1 MRISTSQF
9 FESTSA
15 TYQNNF
21 SSVIKTQSQIDSGVR
36 IQTAADDPVGAARL
50 LQLQQQKDMLAQ
62 YSTNM
67 NSIKSSLG
75 AQEAV
80 LDSINNSLQKASE
93 LALQAGGGGVSD
105 ADRATI
111 ANELGS
117 IEDQVF
123 SLLNSKDASGN
134 YMFSGS
140 KSDTPPYA
148 RNNDGTYSYQGD
160 DTQLNLKVSDTL
172 SLASSDTAK
181 SFMEGAINT
190 GRTQTVFTPV
200 TAADGTVSSNGG
212 KVSVSA
218 GLITSSPQFNK
229 SFAEGQPYTLTFI
242 SRTQFKLTSS
252 PDGADIT
259 SQVSGNGAFD
269 PTKEGGQSISLHGVS
284 FDLSMNL
291 KDIPAADQD
300 TEAAKYA
307 FTLEAK
313 PDSFNV
319 SRTPSNPSTALI
331 TDSTVDDTKAYS
343 DSFPSN
349 GAVIKFTSDS
359 EYEIYA
365 QPITASSKLIASG
378 TMAGDSIKALGVRF
392 DFSGARAAGDQFVVS
407 GNNHQSQSALDTISQ
422 LRKALVIPTDK
433 DPDAQKTQRDV
444 INSAIG
450 NLKNASAGVDS
461 ARGSIGARLKAVD
474 IQADENISLGLANDS
489 TTAAIGNTDMAGA
502 SIELAFQKAMLEASQ
517 LAFVKISQLSLFN
530 QL

>member
-93 LALQAGGGGVSD
+93 LALGAGSGKSD
-105 ADRATI
+105 ADRLAI

-117 IEDQVF
+117 IEEQVF
-123 SLLNSKDASGN
+123 SLLNSKDAAGN

-140 KSDTPPYA
+140 KTDTPPYT

-172 SLASSDTAK
+172 TLASSDTAR
-181 SFMEGAINT
+181 SIMEGATNT
-190 GRTQTVFTPV
+190 GRTQATFVPGVDANGEPTVN
-200 TAADGTVSSNGG
+200 DG
-212 KVSVSA
+212 KLSVSA
-218 GLITSSPQFNK
+218 GLVTSSAVFNK
-229 SFAEGQPYTLTFI
+229 SFAEGQPYTLKF
-242 SRTQFKLTSS
+242 SSSTQYTLTDR
-252 PDGADIT
+252 DGNDLT
-259 SQVSGNGAFD
+259 SQVAGNGVFD
-269 PTKEGGQSISLHGVS
+269 PTKDGSQSISLRGVS
-284 FDLSMNL
+284 FDITPNL
-291 KDIPAADQD
+291 KDVPAAERD
-300 TEAAKYA
+300 ALVAGRS

-313 PDSFNV
+313 ADTINT
-319 SRTPSNPSTALI
+319 SRTPGNGSTAQI
-331 TDSTVDDTKAYS
+331 TNSTVTDAQAYG

-349 GAVIKFTSDS
+349 GAVIKFTSAT
-359 EYEIYA
+359 EYEVYA
-365 QPITASSKLIASG
+365 QPLTADSKSIAQG
-378 TMAGDSIKALGVRF
+378 TVDGGALGIKF
-392 DFSGARAAGDQFVVS
+392 DFAGAPQSGDQFVVNR
-407 GNNHQSQSALDTISQ
+407 NNHQSQNALDTISQ
-422 LRKALVIPTDK
+422 LRKALEIPSDK
-433 DPDAQKTQRDV
+433 DPLAQQTQKDA

>member
-93 LALQAGGGGVSD
+93 LALRAGGGISD
-105 ADRATI
+105 ADRGAI

-117 IEDQVF
+117 IEEQVF

-140 KSDTPPYA
+140 KTDTPPYT

-172 SLASSDTAK
+172 TLASSDTAR
-181 SFMEGAINT
+181 SIMEGATNT
-190 GRTQTVFTPV
+190 GRTQATFVHGVDANGEPIV
-200 TAADGTVSSNGG
+200 NDG
-212 KVSVSA
+212 KLSVSA
-218 GLITSSPQFNK
+218 GLVTSSAVFNK
-229 SFAEGQPYTLTFI
+229 SFAEGQPYTLKFSSSTEY
-242 SRTQFKLTSS
+242 TLTDR
-252 PDGADIT
+252 DGNDLT
-259 SQVSGNGAFD
+259 SQVAGNGVFD
-269 PTKEGGQSISLHGVS
+269 PTKDGSQSISLRGVS
-284 FDLSMNL
+284 FDITPNL
-291 KDIPAADQD
+291 KDVPAAERD
-300 TEAAKYA
+300 ALVAGRS

-313 PDSFNV
+313 ADTINT
-319 SRTPSNPSTALI
+319 SRTPGNGSTAQI
-331 TDSTVDDTKAYS
+331 TNSTVTDAQAYG

-349 GAVIKFTSDS
+349 GAVIKFTSAT
-359 EYEIYA
+359 EYEVYA
-365 QPITASSKLIASG
+365 QPLSADSKSIAQG
-378 TMAGDSIKALGVRF
+378 TVDGGALGIKF
-392 DFSGARAAGDQFVVS
+392 DFAGAPQAGDQFVVNR
-407 GNNHQSQSALDTISQ
+407 NNHQSQNALDTISQ
-422 LRKALVIPTDK
+422 LRKALEIPSDK
-433 DPDAQKTQRDV
+433 DPLAQQTQKDA

>member
-21 SSVIKTQSQIDSGVR
+21 SSVIKTQGQIDSGVR

-50 LQLQQQKDMLAQ
+50 LQLQQQKDMLGQ

-93 LALQAGGGGVSD
+93 LALGAGSGKSD
-105 ADRATI
+105 ADRLAI

-117 IEDQVF
+117 IEEQVF
-123 SLLNSKDASGN
+123 SLLNSKDAAGN

-140 KSDTPPYA
+140 KTDTPPYT

-172 SLASSDTAK
+172 TLASSDTAR
-181 SFMEGAINT
+181 SIMEGATNT
-190 GRTQTVFTPV
+190 GRTQATFVPGVDANGEPTVN
-200 TAADGTVSSNGG
+200 DG
-212 KVSVSA
+212 KLSVSA
-218 GLITSSPQFNK
+218 GLVTSSAVFNK
-229 SFAEGQPYTLTFI
+229 SFAEGQPYTLKF
-242 SRTQFKLTSS
+242 SSSTQYTLTDR
-252 PDGADIT
+252 DGNDLT
-259 SQVSGNGAFD
+259 SQVAGNGVFD
-269 PTKEGGQSISLHGVS
+269 PTKEGSQSISLRGVS
-284 FDLSMNL
+284 FDITPNL
-291 KDIPAADQD
+291 KDVPAAERD
-300 TEAAKYA
+300 ALVAGRS

-313 PDSFNV
+313 ADTINT
-319 SRTPSNPSTALI
+319 SRTPGNGSTAQI
-331 TDSTVDDTKAYS
+331 TNSTVTDAQAYG

-349 GAVIKFTSDS
+349 GAVIKFTSAT
-359 EYEIYA
+359 EYEVYA
-365 QPITASSKLIASG
+365 QPLSADSKSIAQG
-378 TMAGDSIKALGVRF
+378 TVDGGALGIKF
-392 DFSGARAAGDQFVVS
+392 DFAGAPQAGDQFVVNR
-407 GNNHQSQSALDTISQ
+407 NNHQSQNALDTISQ
-422 LRKALVIPTDK
+422 LRKALEIPSDK
-433 DPDAQKTQRDV
+433 DPLAQQTQKDA

>member
-21 SSVIKTQSQIDSGVR
+21 SSVIKTQGQIDSGVR

-50 LQLQQQKDMLAQ
+50 LQLQQQKDMLGQ

-93 LALQAGGGGVSD
+93 LALGAGSGKSD
-105 ADRATI
+105 ADRLAI

-117 IEDQVF
+117 IEEQVF
-123 SLLNSKDASGN
+123 SLLNSKDAAGN

-140 KSDTPPYA
+140 KTDTPPYT

-172 SLASSDTAK
+172 TLASSDTAR
-181 SFMEGAINT
+181 SIMEGATNT
-190 GRTQTVFTPV
+190 GRTQATFVPGVDANGEPTVN
-200 TAADGTVSSNGG
+200 DG
-212 KVSVSA
+212 KLSVSA
-218 GLITSSPQFNK
+218 GLVTSSAVFNK
-229 SFAEGQPYTLTFI
+229 SFAEGQPYTLKFSSSTEY
-242 SRTQFKLTSS
+242 TLTDR
-252 PDGADIT
+252 DGNDLT
-259 SQVSGNGAFD
+259 SQVAGNGVFD
-269 PTKEGGQSISLHGVS
+269 PTKDGSQSISLRGVS
-284 FDLSMNL
+284 FDITPNL
-291 KDIPAADQD
+291 KDVPAAERD
-300 TEAAKYA
+300 ALVAGRS

-313 PDSFNV
+313 ADTINT
-319 SRTPSNPSTALI
+319 SRTPGNGSTAQI
-331 TDSTVDDTKAYS
+331 TNSTVTDAQAYG

-349 GAVIKFTSDS
+349 GAVIKFTSAT
-359 EYEIYA
+359 EYEVYA
-365 QPITASSKLIASG
+365 QPLSADSKSIAQG
-378 TMAGDSIKALGVRF
+378 TVDGGALGIKF
-392 DFSGARAAGDQFVVS
+392 DFAGAPQAGDQFVVNR
-407 GNNHQSQSALDTISQ
+407 NNHQSQNALDTISQ
-422 LRKALVIPTDK
+422 LRKALVIPSDK
-433 DPDAQKTQRDV
+433 DPLVQQTQKDA
-444 INSAIG
+444 INAAIG

>member
-93 LALQAGGGGVSD
+93 LALRAGGGISD
-105 ADRATI
+105 ADRGAI

-117 IEDQVF
+117 IEEQVF

-140 KSDTPPYA
+140 KTDTPPYT

-172 SLASSDTAK
+172 TLASSDTAR
-181 SFMEGAINT
+181 SIMEGATNT
-190 GRTQTVFTPV
+190 GRTQATFVPGV
-200 TAADGTVSSNGG
+200 DADGKPTVNDG
-212 KVSVSA
+212 KLSVSA
-218 GLITSSPQFNK
+218 GLVTSSAVFNK
-229 SFAEGQPYTLTFI
+229 SFAEGQPYTLKF
-242 SRTQFKLTSS
+242 SSSTQYTLTDR
-252 PDGADIT
+252 DGNDLT
-259 SQVSGNGAFD
+259 SQVAGNGVFD
-269 PTKEGGQSISLHGVS
+269 PTKDGSQSISLRGVS
-284 FDLSMNL
+284 FDITPNL
-291 KDIPAADQD
+291 KDVPAAERDVLV
-300 TEAAKYA
+300 AGRS

-313 PDSFNV
+313 ADSFNA
-319 SRTPSNPSTALI
+319 SRTPGNSSTAQL
-331 TDSTVDDTKAYS
+331 TESTVTDAGVYG

-349 GAVIKFTSDS
+349 GAVIKFTSAT
-359 EYEIYA
+359 EYEVYA
-365 QPITASSKLIASG
+365 QPLTADSKSIAKGDVASG
-378 TMAGDSIKALGVRF
+378 ALGVDF
-392 DFSGARAAGDQFVVS
+392 KFSGTPEAGDQFVVNR
-407 GNNHQSQSALDTISQ
+407 NNHQSQNALDTISQ
-422 LRKALVIPTDK
+422 LRKALEIPSDK
-433 DPDAQKTQRDV
+433 DPLAQQTQKDA

>member
-93 LALQAGGGGVSD
+93 LALGAGSGKSD
-105 ADRATI
+105 ADRLAI

-117 IEDQVF
+117 IEEQVF

-140 KSDTPPYA
+140 KTDTPPYT

-172 SLASSDTAK
+172 TLASSDTAR
-181 SFMEGAINT
+181 SIMEGATNT
-190 GRTQTVFTPV
+190 GRTQATFVPGVDANGEPTVN
-200 TAADGTVSSNGG
+200 DG
-212 KVSVSA
+212 KLSVSA
-218 GLITSSPQFNK
+218 GLVTSSAVFNK
-229 SFAEGQPYTLTFI
+229 SFAEGQPYTLKFSSSTEY
-242 SRTQFKLTSS
+242 TLTDR
-252 PDGADIT
+252 DGNDLT
-259 SQVSGNGAFD
+259 SQVAGNGVFD
-269 PTKEGGQSISLHGVS
+269 PTKDGSQSISLHGVS
-284 FDLSMNL
+284 FDITPNL
-291 KDIPAADQD
+291 KDVPAAERD
-300 TEAAKYA
+300 ALVAGRS

-313 PDSFNV
+313 ADTINT
-319 SRTPSNPSTALI
+319 SRTPGNGSTAQI
-331 TDSTVDDTKAYS
+331 TNSTVTDAQAYG

-349 GAVIKFTSDS
+349 GAVIKFTSAT
-359 EYEIYA
+359 EYEVYA
-365 QPITASSKLIASG
+365 QPLSADSKSIAQG
-378 TMAGDSIKALGVRF
+378 TVDGGALGIKF
-392 DFSGARAAGDQFVVS
+392 DFAGAPQAGDQFVVNR
-407 GNNHQSQSALDTISQ
+407 NNHQSQNALDTISQ
-422 LRKALVIPTDK
+422 LRKALEIPSDK
-433 DPDAQKTQRDV
+433 DPLAQQTQKDA

>member
-21 SSVIKTQSQIDSGVR
+21 SSVIKTQGQIDSGVR

-62 YSTNM
+62 YNTNM

-93 LALQAGGGGVSD
+93 LALGAGSGKSD
-105 ADRATI
+105 ADRLAI

-117 IEDQVF
+117 IEEQVF
-123 SLLNSKDASGN
+123 SLLNSKDAAGN

-140 KSDTPPYA
+140 KTDTPPYT

-160 DTQLNLKVSDTL
+160 DIQLNLKVSDTL
-172 SLASSDTAK
+172 TLASSDTAR
-181 SFMEGAINT
+181 SILEGATNT
-190 GRTQTVFTPV
+190 GRTQATFVSGV
-200 TAADGTVSSNGG
+200 DADGKPTVNDG
-212 KVSVSA
+212 KLSVSA
-218 GLITSSPQFNK
+218 GLVTSSAVFNK
-229 SFAEGQPYTLTFI
+229 SFAEGQPYTLKF
-242 SRTQFKLTSS
+242 SSSTQYTLTDR
-252 PDGADIT
+252 DGNDLT
-259 SQVSGNGAFD
+259 SQVAGNGVFD
-269 PTKEGGQSISLHGVS
+269 PTKDGSQSISLRGVS
-284 FDLSMNL
+284 FDITPNL
-291 KDIPAADQD
+291 KDVPA
-300 TEAAKYA
+300 TERDALVAGRT

-313 PDSFNV
+313 ADTINA
-319 SRTPSNPSTALI
+319 SRTPSNTSTAQL
-331 TDSTVDDTKAYS
+331 TGSTVTDAKVYG

-349 GAVIKFTSDS
+349 GAVIKFTSAT
-359 EYEIYA
+359 EYEVYA
-365 QPITASSKLIASG
+365 QPLTADSKSIAKGDVTSG
-378 TMAGDSIKALGVRF
+378 ALGVDF
-392 DFSGARAAGDQFVVS
+392 KFSGTPEAGDQFVVNR
-407 GNNHQSQSALDTISQ
+407 NNHQSQNALDTISQ
-422 LRKALVIPTDK
+422 LRKALEIPSDK
-433 DPDAQKTQRDV
+433 DPLAQQTQKDA
-444 INSAIG
+444 INAAIG

>member
-93 LALQAGGGGVSD
+93 LALRAGGGISD
-105 ADRATI
+105 ADRGAI

-117 IEDQVF
+117 IEEQVF

-140 KSDTPPYA
+140 KTDTPPYT

-172 SLASSDTAK
+172 TLASSDTAR
-181 SFMEGAINT
+181 SIMEGATNT
-190 GRTQTVFTPV
+190 GRTQATFVPGVDANGEPTVN
-200 TAADGTVSSNGG
+200 DG
-212 KVSVSA
+212 KLSVSA
-218 GLITSSPQFNK
+218 GLVTSSAVFNK
-229 SFAEGQPYTLTFI
+229 SFAEGQPYTLKF
-242 SRTQFKLTSS
+242 SSSTQYTLTDR
-252 PDGADIT
+252 DGNDLT
-259 SQVSGNGAFD
+259 SQVAGNGVFD
-269 PTKEGGQSISLHGVS
+269 PTKDGSQSISLRGVS
-284 FDLSMNL
+284 FDITPNL
-291 KDIPAADQD
+291 KDVPAAERD
-300 TEAAKYA
+300 ALVAGRS

-313 PDSFNV
+313 ADSFNA
-319 SRTPSNPSTALI
+319 SRTPGNSSTAQL
-331 TDSTVDDTKAYS
+331 TGSTVTDAKVYG

-349 GAVIKFTSDS
+349 GAVIKFTSAT
-359 EYEIYA
+359 EYEVYA
-365 QPITASSKLIASG
+365 QPLTADSKSIAKGDVASG
-378 TMAGDSIKALGVRF
+378 ALGVDF
-392 DFSGARAAGDQFVVS
+392 KFSGTPEAGDQFVVNR
-407 GNNHQSQSALDTISQ
+407 NNHQSQNALDTISQ
-422 LRKALVIPTDK
+422 LRKALEIPSDK
-433 DPDAQKTQRDV
+433 DPLAQQTQKDA
-444 INSAIG
+444 INAAIG

>member
-21 SSVIKTQSQIDSGVR
+21 SSVVKTQGQIDSGVR

-50 LQLQQQKDMLAQ
+50 LQLQQQKDMLGQ

-67 NSIKSSLG
+67 NSIKASLG

-80 LDSINNSLQKASE
+80 LDSINTALQKASE
-93 LALQAGGGGVSD
+93 LALGAGSGKSD
-105 ADRATI
+105 ADRTAI

-140 KSDTPPYA
+140 KTDTPPYT

-172 SLASSDTAK
+172 TLASSDTAK
-181 SFMEGAINT
+181 SIMEGATNT
-190 GRTQTVFTPV
+190 GRTQAIFVPGVDANGEPTVN
-200 TAADGTVSSNGG
+200 DGKLT
-212 KVSVSA
+212 VSA
-218 GLITSSPQFNK
+218 GLVTSSPVFNK
-229 SFAEGQPYTLTFI
+229 SFAEGQPYTLKF
-242 SRTQFKLTSS
+242 SSSTQYTVTDRDGNDLTSQM
-252 PDGADIT
+252 A
-259 SQVSGNGAFD
+259 GNGVFD
-269 PTKEGGQSISLHGVS
+269 PTKDGSQSISLRGVS
-284 FDLSMNL
+284 FDITPNSL
-291 KDIPAADQD
+291 KDIPAAERD
-300 TEAAKYA
+300 AAVA
-307 FTLEAK
+307 GRTFTLEAK
-313 PDSFNV
+313 ADTFNA
-319 SRTPSNPSTALI
+319 SRTPSNTSTAQL
-331 TDSTVDDTKAYS
+331 TGSTVTDPKVYA

-349 GAVIKFTSDS
+349 GAVIKFTSAT
-359 EYEIYA
+359 EYEVYA
-365 QPITASSKLIASG
+365 QPLTADSKSIAQG
-378 TMAGDSIKALGVRF
+378 NVADGALGVDF
-392 DFSGARAAGDQFVVS
+392 KFSGTPEAGDQFVVNR
-407 GNNHQSQSALDTISQ
+407 NNHQSQNALDTISQ
-422 LRKALVIPTDK
+422 LRKALVIPSDK
-433 DPDAQKTQRDV
+433 DPLAQQTQKDA

-474 IQADENISLGLANDS
+474 VQADENISLGLANDS
-489 TTAAIGNTDMAGA
+489 TTAAIGNTDTAGA
-502 SIELAFQKAMLEASQ
+502 AIQLAFQKAMLEASQ

>member
-93 LALQAGGGGVSD
+93 LALRAGGGISD
-105 ADRATI
+105 ADRLAI

-117 IEDQVF
+117 IEEQVF

-140 KSDTPPYA
+140 KTDTPPYT

-172 SLASSDTAK
+172 TLASSDTAR
-181 SFMEGAINT
+181 SIMEGATNT
-190 GRTQTVFTPV
+190 GRTQATFVPGV
-200 TAADGTVSSNGG
+200 DANGEPIVNDG
-212 KVSVSA
+212 KLSVSA
-218 GLITSSPQFNK
+218 GLVTSSAVFNK
-229 SFAEGQPYTLTFI
+229 SFAEGQPYTLKFSSSTEY
-242 SRTQFKLTSS
+242 TLTDR
-252 PDGADIT
+252 DGNDLT
-259 SQVSGNGAFD
+259 SQVAGNGVFD
-269 PTKEGGQSISLHGVS
+269 PTKDGSQSISLRGVS
-284 FDLSMNL
+284 FDITPNL
-291 KDIPAADQD
+291 KDVPAAERD
-300 TEAAKYA
+300 ALVAGRS

-313 PDSFNV
+313 ADTINT
-319 SRTPSNPSTALI
+319 SRTPGNGSTAQI
-331 TDSTVDDTKAYS
+331 TNSTVTDAQAYG

-349 GAVIKFTSDS
+349 GAVIKFTSAT
-359 EYEIYA
+359 EYEVYA
-365 QPITASSKLIASG
+365 QPLSADSKSIAQG
-378 TMAGDSIKALGVRF
+378 TVDGGALGIKF
-392 DFSGARAAGDQFVVS
+392 DFAGAPQSGDQFVVNR
-407 GNNHQSQSALDTISQ
+407 NNHQSQNALDTISQ
-422 LRKALVIPTDK
+422 LRKALEIPSDK
-433 DPDAQKTQRDV
+433 DPLAQQTQKDA

>member
-21 SSVIKTQSQIDSGVR
+21 SSVIKTQGQIDSGVR

-62 YSTNM
+62 YNTNM

-93 LALQAGGGGVSD
+93 LALGAGSGKSD
-105 ADRATI
+105 ADRLAI

-117 IEDQVF
+117 IEEQVF
-123 SLLNSKDASGN
+123 SLLNSKDAAGN

-140 KSDTPPYA
+140 KTDTPPYT

-172 SLASSDTAK
+172 TLASSDTAR
-181 SFMEGAINT
+181 SIMEGATNT
-190 GRTQTVFTPV
+190 GRTQATFVSSMG
-200 TAADGTVSSNGG
+200 ADGKPTVNDG
-212 KVSVSA
+212 KLSVSA
-218 GLITSSPQFNK
+218 GLVTSSAVFNK
-229 SFAEGQPYTLTFI
+229 SFAEGQPYTLKF
-242 SRTQFKLTSS
+242 SSSTQYTLTDR
-252 PDGADIT
+252 DGNDLT
-259 SQVSGNGAFD
+259 SQVAGNGVFD
-269 PTKEGGQSISLHGVS
+269 PTRDGSQNISLRGVS
-284 FDLSMNL
+284 FDITPNL
-291 KDIPAADQD
+291 KDVPAAERDALVAER
-300 TEAAKYA
+300 T

-313 PDSFNV
+313 ADTINA
-319 SRTPSNPSTALI
+319 SRTPSNTSTAQLTESKV
-331 TDSTVDDTKAYS
+331 TDAGVYA

-349 GAVIKFTSDS
+349 GAVIKFTSATA
-359 EYEIYA
+359 YEVYA
-365 QPITASSKLIASG
+365 QPLTADSKSIAKGDVASG
-378 TMAGDSIKALGVRF
+378 ALGVDF
-392 DFSGARAAGDQFVVS
+392 KFSGTPEAGDQFVVNR
-407 GNNHQSQSALDTISQ
+407 NNHQSQNALDTISQ
-422 LRKALVIPTDK
+422 LRKALEVPSDK
-433 DPDAQKTQRDV
+433 DPLAQQTQKDA

>member
-21 SSVIKTQSQIDSGVR
+21 SSVINTQGQIDSGVR

-50 LQLQQQKDMLAQ
+50 LQLQQQKDMLGQ

-93 LALQAGGGGVSD
+93 LALGAGSGKSD
-105 ADRATI
+105 ADRLAI

-117 IEDQVF
+117 IEEQVF
-123 SLLNSKDASGN
+123 SLLNSKDAAGN

-140 KSDTPPYA
+140 KTDTPPYT

-172 SLASSDTAK
+172 TLASSDTAR
-181 SFMEGAINT
+181 SIMEGATNT
-190 GRTQTVFTPV
+190 GRTQATFVPGVDANGEPTVN
-200 TAADGTVSSNGG
+200 DG
-212 KVSVSA
+212 KLSVSA
-218 GLITSSPQFNK
+218 GLVTSSAVFNK
-229 SFAEGQPYTLTFI
+229 SFAEGQPYTLKFSSSTEY
-242 SRTQFKLTSS
+242 TLTDR
-252 PDGADIT
+252 DGNDLT
-259 SQVSGNGAFD
+259 SQVAGNGVFD
-269 PTKEGGQSISLHGVS
+269 PTKDGSQSISLRGVS
-284 FDLSMNL
+284 FDITPNL
-291 KDIPAADQD
+291 KDVPAAERD
-300 TEAAKYA
+300 ALVAGRS

-313 PDSFNV
+313 ADTINT
-319 SRTPSNPSTALI
+319 SRTPGNGSTAQI
-331 TDSTVDDTKAYS
+331 TNSTVTDAQAYG

-349 GAVIKFTSDS
+349 GAVIKFTSAT
-359 EYEIYA
+359 EYEVYA
-365 QPITASSKLIASG
+365 QPLSADSKSIAQG
-378 TMAGDSIKALGVRF
+378 TVDGGALGIKF
-392 DFSGARAAGDQFVVS
+392 DFAGAPQAGDQFVVNR
-407 GNNHQSQSALDTISQ
+407 NNHQSQNALDTISQ
-422 LRKALVIPTDK
+422 LRKALEIPSDK
-433 DPDAQKTQRDV
+433 DPLAQQTQKDA

>member
-21 SSVIKTQSQIDSGVR
+21 SSVIKTQGQIDSGVR

-62 YSTNM
+62 YNTNM

-93 LALQAGGGGVSD
+93 LALGAGSGKSD
-105 ADRATI
+105 ADRLAI

-117 IEDQVF
+117 IEEQVF
-123 SLLNSKDASGN
+123 SLLNSKDAAGN

-140 KSDTPPYA
+140 KTDTPPYT

-172 SLASSDTAK
+172 TLASSDTAR
-181 SFMEGAINT
+181 SIMEGATNT
-190 GRTQTVFTPV
+190 GRTQATFVPGV
-200 TAADGTVSSNGG
+200 DADGKPTVNDG
-212 KVSVSA
+212 KLSVSA
-218 GLITSSPQFNK
+218 GLVTSSAVFNK
-229 SFAEGQPYTLTFI
+229 SFAEGQPYTLKF
-242 SRTQFKLTSS
+242 SSSTQYTLTDR
-252 PDGADIT
+252 DGNDLT
-259 SQVSGNGAFD
+259 SQVAGNGVFD
-269 PTKEGGQSISLHGVS
+269 PTKDGSQSISLRGVS
-284 FDLSMNL
+284 FDITPNL
-291 KDIPAADQD
+291 KDVPA
-300 TEAAKYA
+300 TERDALVAGRT

-313 PDSFNV
+313 ADTINA
-319 SRTPSNPSTALI
+319 SRTPSNTSTAQL
-331 TDSTVDDTKAYS
+331 TGSTVTDAKVYG

-349 GAVIKFTSDS
+349 GAVIKFTSAT
-359 EYEIYA
+359 EYEVYA
-365 QPITASSKLIASG
+365 QPLTADSKSIAKGDVASG
-378 TMAGDSIKALGVRF
+378 ALGVDF
-392 DFSGARAAGDQFVVS
+392 KFSGTPEAGDQFVVNR
-407 GNNHQSQSALDTISQ
+407 NNHQSQNALDTISQ
-422 LRKALVIPTDK
+422 LRKALEIPSDK
-433 DPDAQKTQRDV
+433 DPLVQQTQKDA
-444 INSAIG
+444 INAAIG

>member
-21 SSVIKTQSQIDSGVR
+21 SSVIKTQGQIDSGVR

-93 LALQAGGGGVSD
+93 LALGAGSGKSD
-105 ADRATI
+105 ADRLAI

-117 IEDQVF
+117 IEEQVF

-140 KSDTPPYA
+140 KTDTPPYT

-172 SLASSDTAK
+172 TLASSDTAR
-181 SFMEGAINT
+181 SIMEGATNT
-190 GRTQTVFTPV
+190 GRTQATFVPGVDANGEPTVN
-200 TAADGTVSSNGG
+200 DG
-212 KVSVSA
+212 KLSVSA
-218 GLITSSPQFNK
+218 GLVTSSAVFNK
-229 SFAEGQPYTLTFI
+229 SFAEGQPYTLKF
-242 SRTQFKLTSS
+242 SSSTQYTLTDR
-252 PDGADIT
+252 DGNDLT
-259 SQVSGNGAFD
+259 SQVAGNGVFD
-269 PTKEGGQSISLHGVS
+269 PTKDGSQSISLRGVS
-284 FDLSMNL
+284 FDITPNL
-291 KDIPAADQD
+291 KDVPA
-300 TEAAKYA
+300 TERDALVAGRT

-313 PDSFNV
+313 ADTINA
-319 SRTPSNPSTALI
+319 SRTPSNTSTAQL
-331 TDSTVDDTKAYS
+331 TGSTVTDAKVYG

-349 GAVIKFTSDS
+349 GAVIKFTSAT
-359 EYEIYA
+359 EYEVYA
-365 QPITASSKLIASG
+365 QPLTADSKSIAKGDVTSG
-378 TMAGDSIKALGVRF
+378 ALGVDF
-392 DFSGARAAGDQFVVS
+392 KFSGTPEAGDQFVVNR
-407 GNNHQSQSALDTISQ
+407 NNHQSQNALDTISQ
-422 LRKALVIPTDK
+422 LRKALEIPSDK
-433 DPDAQKTQRDV
+433 DPLAQQTQKDA
-444 INSAIG
+444 INAAIG

>member
-21 SSVIKTQSQIDSGVR
+21 SSVIKTQGQIDSGVR

-93 LALQAGGGGVSD
+93 LALGAGSGKSD
-105 ADRATI
+105 ADRLAI

-117 IEDQVF
+117 IEEQVF
-123 SLLNSKDASGN
+123 SLLNSKDAAGN

-140 KSDTPPYA
+140 KTDTPPYT

-172 SLASSDTAK
+172 TLASSDTAR
-181 SFMEGAINT
+181 SIMEGATNT
-190 GRTQTVFTPV
+190 GRTQATFVPGVDANGEPTVN
-200 TAADGTVSSNGG
+200 DG
-212 KVSVSA
+212 KLSVSA
-218 GLITSSPQFNK
+218 GLVTSSAVFNK
-229 SFAEGQPYTLTFI
+229 SFAEGQPYTLKF
-242 SRTQFKLTSS
+242 SSSTQYTLTDR
-252 PDGADIT
+252 DGNDLT
-259 SQVSGNGAFD
+259 SQVAGNGVFD
-269 PTKEGGQSISLHGVS
+269 PTKDGSQSISLRGVS
-284 FDLSMNL
+284 FDITPNL
-291 KDIPAADQD
+291 KDVPAAERD
-300 TEAAKYA
+300 ELVAGRS

-313 PDSFNV
+313 ADSFNA
-319 SRTPSNPSTALI
+319 SRTPGNSSTAQL
-331 TDSTVDDTKAYS
+331 TESTVTDAGVYG

-349 GAVIKFTSDS
+349 GAVIKFTSAT
-359 EYEIYA
+359 EYEVYA
-365 QPITASSKLIASG
+365 QPLTADSKSIAKGDVASG
-378 TMAGDSIKALGVRF
+378 ALGVDF
-392 DFSGARAAGDQFVVS
+392 KFSGTPEAGDQFVVNR
-407 GNNHQSQSALDTISQ
+407 NNHQSQNALDTISQ
-422 LRKALVIPTDK
+422 LRKALEIPSDK
-433 DPDAQKTQRDV
+433 DPLVQQTQKDA
-444 INSAIG
+444 INAAIG

>member
-21 SSVIKTQSQIDSGVR
+21 SSVIKTQGQIDSGVR

-50 LQLQQQKDMLAQ
+50 LQLQQQKDMLGQ

-93 LALQAGGGGVSD
+93 LALGAGSGKSD
-105 ADRATI
+105 ADRLAI

-117 IEDQVF
+117 IEEQVF
-123 SLLNSKDASGN
+123 SLLNSKDAAGN

-140 KSDTPPYA
+140 KTDTPPYT

-172 SLASSDTAK
+172 TLASSDTAR
-181 SFMEGAINT
+181 SIMEGATNT
-190 GRTQTVFTPV
+190 GRTQATFVPGVDANGEPTVN
-200 TAADGTVSSNGG
+200 DG
-212 KVSVSA
+212 KLSVSA
-218 GLITSSPQFNK
+218 GLVTSSAVFNK
-229 SFAEGQPYTLTFI
+229 SFAEGQPYTLKFSSSTEY
-242 SRTQFKLTSS
+242 TLTDR
-252 PDGADIT
+252 DGNDLT
-259 SQVSGNGAFD
+259 SQVAGNGVFD
-269 PTKEGGQSISLHGVS
+269 PTKDGSQSISLRGVS
-284 FDLSMNL
+284 FDITPNL
-291 KDIPAADQD
+291 KDVPAAERD
-300 TEAAKYA
+300 ALVAGRS

-313 PDSFNV
+313 ADTINT
-319 SRTPSNPSTALI
+319 SRTPGNGSTAQI
-331 TDSTVDDTKAYS
+331 TNSTVTDAQAYG

-349 GAVIKFTSDS
+349 GAVIKFTSAT
-359 EYEIYA
+359 EYEVYA
-365 QPITASSKLIASG
+365 QPLSADSKSIAQG
-378 TMAGDSIKALGVRF
+378 TVDGGALGIKF
-392 DFSGARAAGDQFVVS
+392 DFAGAPQAGDQFVVNR
-407 GNNHQSQSALDTISQ
+407 NNHQSQNALDTISQ
-422 LRKALVIPTDK
+422 LRKALEIPSDK
-433 DPDAQKTQRDV
+433 DPLAQQTQKDA
-444 INSAIG
+444 INAAIG

>member
-21 SSVIKTQSQIDSGVR
+21 SSVIKTQGQIDSGVR

-93 LALQAGGGGVSD
+93 LALGAGSGKSD
-105 ADRATI
+105 ADRLAI

-117 IEDQVF
+117 IEEQVF
-123 SLLNSKDASGN
+123 SLLNSKDAAGN

-140 KSDTPPYA
+140 KTDTPPYT

-172 SLASSDTAK
+172 TLASSDTAR
-181 SFMEGAINT
+181 SIMEGATNT
-190 GRTQTVFTPV
+190 GRTQATFVPGVDANGEPTVN
-200 TAADGTVSSNGG
+200 DG
-212 KVSVSA
+212 KLSVSA
-218 GLITSSPQFNK
+218 GLVTSSAVFNK
-229 SFAEGQPYTLTFI
+229 SFAEGQPYTLKF
-242 SRTQFKLTSS
+242 SSSTQYTLTDR
-252 PDGADIT
+252 DGNDLT
-259 SQVSGNGAFD
+259 SQVAGNGVFD
-269 PTKEGGQSISLHGVS
+269 PTKDGSQSISLRGVS
-284 FDLSMNL
+284 FDITPNL
-291 KDIPAADQD
+291 KDVPA
-300 TEAAKYA
+300 TERDALVAGRT

-313 PDSFNV
+313 ADTINA
-319 SRTPSNPSTALI
+319 SRTPSNTSTAQL
-331 TDSTVDDTKAYS
+331 TGSTVTDAKVYG

-349 GAVIKFTSDS
+349 GAVIKFTSAT
-359 EYEIYA
+359 EYEVYA
-365 QPITASSKLIASG
+365 QPLTADSKSIAKGDVTSG
-378 TMAGDSIKALGVRF
+378 ALGVDF
-392 DFSGARAAGDQFVVS
+392 KFSGTPEAGDQFVVNR
-407 GNNHQSQSALDTISQ
+407 NNHQSQNALDTISQ
-422 LRKALVIPTDK
+422 LRKALEIPSDK
-433 DPDAQKTQRDV
+433 DPLVQQTQKDA
-444 INSAIG
+444 INAAIG

>member
-1 MRISTSQF
+1 M
-9 FESTSA
+9 
-15 TYQNNF
+15 
-21 SSVIKTQSQIDSGVR
+21 IKTQSQIDSGVR

-93 LALQAGGGGVSD
+93 LALGAGSGKSD
-105 ADRATI
+105 ADRLAI

-117 IEDQVF
+117 IEEQVF

-140 KSDTPPYA
+140 KTDTPPYT

-172 SLASSDTAK
+172 TLASSDTAR
-181 SFMEGAINT
+181 SIMEGATNT
-190 GRTQTVFTPV
+190 GRTQATFVPGVDANGEPTVN
-200 TAADGTVSSNGG
+200 DG
-212 KVSVSA
+212 KLSVSA
-218 GLITSSPQFNK
+218 GLVTSSAVFNK
-229 SFAEGQPYTLTFI
+229 SFAEGQPYTLKFSSSTEY
-242 SRTQFKLTSS
+242 TLTDR
-252 PDGADIT
+252 DGNDLT
-259 SQVSGNGAFD
+259 SQVAGNGVFD
-269 PTKEGGQSISLHGVS
+269 PTKDGSQSISLRGVS
-284 FDLSMNL
+284 FDITPNL
-291 KDIPAADQD
+291 KDVPAAERD
-300 TEAAKYA
+300 ALVAGRS

-313 PDSFNV
+313 ADTINT
-319 SRTPSNPSTALI
+319 SRTPGNGSTAQI
-331 TDSTVDDTKAYS
+331 TNSTVTDAQAYG

-349 GAVIKFTSDS
+349 GAVIKFTSAT
-359 EYEIYA
+359 EYEVYA
-365 QPITASSKLIASG
+365 QPLSADSKSIAQG
-378 TMAGDSIKALGVRF
+378 TVDGGALGIKF
-392 DFSGARAAGDQFVVS
+392 DFAGAPQAGDQFVVNR
-407 GNNHQSQSALDTISQ
+407 NNHQSQNALDTISQ
-422 LRKALVIPTDK
+422 LRKALEIPSDK
-433 DPDAQKTQRDV
+433 DPLAQQTQKDA

>member
-93 LALQAGGGGVSD
+93 LALGAGSGKSD
-105 ADRATI
+105 ADRLAI

-117 IEDQVF
+117 IEEQVF

-140 KSDTPPYA
+140 KTDTPPYT

-172 SLASSDTAK
+172 TLASSDTAR
-181 SFMEGAINT
+181 SIMEGATNT
-190 GRTQTVFTPV
+190 GRTQATFVPGVDANGEPTVN
-200 TAADGTVSSNGG
+200 DG
-212 KVSVSA
+212 KLSVSA
-218 GLITSSPQFNK
+218 GLVTSSAVFNK
-229 SFAEGQPYTLTFI
+229 SFAEGQPYTLKFSSSTEY
-242 SRTQFKLTSS
+242 TLTDR
-252 PDGADIT
+252 DGNDLT
-259 SQVSGNGAFD
+259 SQVAGNGVFD
-269 PTKEGGQSISLHGVS
+269 PTKDGSQSISLRGVS
-284 FDLSMNL
+284 FDITPNL
-291 KDIPAADQD
+291 KDVPAAERD
-300 TEAAKYA
+300 ALVAGRS

-313 PDSFNV
+313 ADTINT
-319 SRTPSNPSTALI
+319 SRTPGNGSTAQI
-331 TDSTVDDTKAYS
+331 TNSTVTDAQAYG

-349 GAVIKFTSDS
+349 GAVIKFTSAT
-359 EYEIYA
+359 EYEVYA
-365 QPITASSKLIASG
+365 QPLSADSKSIAQG
-378 TMAGDSIKALGVRF
+378 TVDGGALGIKF
-392 DFSGARAAGDQFVVS
+392 DFAGAPQAGDQFVVNR
-407 GNNHQSQSALDTISQ
+407 NNHQSQNALDTISQ
-422 LRKALVIPTDK
+422 LRKALEIPSDK
-433 DPDAQKTQRDV
+433 DPLAQQTQKDA
-444 INSAIG
+444 INAAIG

>member
-93 LALQAGGGGVSD
+93 LALRAGGGISD
-105 ADRATI
+105 ADRGAI

-117 IEDQVF
+117 IEEQVF

-140 KSDTPPYA
+140 KTDTPPYT

-172 SLASSDTAK
+172 TLASSDTAR
-181 SFMEGAINT
+181 SIMEGATNT
-190 GRTQTVFTPV
+190 GRTQATFVPGV
-200 TAADGTVSSNGG
+200 DADGEPTVNDG
-212 KVSVSA
+212 KLSVSA
-218 GLITSSPQFNK
+218 GLVTSSAVFNK
-229 SFAEGQPYTLTFI
+229 SFAEGQPYTLKFSSSTEY
-242 SRTQFKLTSS
+242 TLTDR
-252 PDGADIT
+252 DGNDLT
-259 SQVSGNGAFD
+259 SQVAGNGVFD
-269 PTKEGGQSISLHGVS
+269 PTKDGSQSISLRGVS
-284 FDLSMNL
+284 FDITPNL
-291 KDIPAADQD
+291 KDVPAAERD
-300 TEAAKYA
+300 ALVAGRS

-313 PDSFNV
+313 ADTINT
-319 SRTPSNPSTALI
+319 SRTPGNGSTAQI
-331 TDSTVDDTKAYS
+331 TNSTVTDAQAYG

-349 GAVIKFTSDS
+349 GAVIKFTSAT
-359 EYEIYA
+359 EYEVYA
-365 QPITASSKLIASG
+365 QPLSADSKSIAQG
-378 TMAGDSIKALGVRF
+378 TVDGGALGIKF
-392 DFSGARAAGDQFVVS
+392 DFAGAPQAGDQFVVNR
-407 GNNHQSQSALDTISQ
+407 NNHQSQNALDTISQ
-422 LRKALVIPTDK
+422 LRKALEIPSDK
-433 DPDAQKTQRDV
+433 DPLAQQTQKDA

>member
-93 LALQAGGGGVSD
+93 LALRAGGGISD
-105 ADRATI
+105 ADRGAI

-117 IEDQVF
+117 IEEQVF

-140 KSDTPPYA
+140 KTDTPPYT

-172 SLASSDTAK
+172 ALASSDTAR
-181 SFMEGAINT
+181 SIMEGATNT
-190 GRTQTVFTPV
+190 GRTQATFVPGVDANGEPTVN
-200 TAADGTVSSNGG
+200 DG
-212 KVSVSA
+212 KLSVSA
-218 GLITSSPQFNK
+218 GLVTSSAVFNK
-229 SFAEGQPYTLTFI
+229 SFAEGQPYKLTFI
-242 SRTQFKLTSS
+242 SSTQFKLTKS
-252 PDGADIT
+252 PDDEDIT
-259 SQVSGNGAFD
+259 SQVPGNGVFD
-269 PTKEGGQSISLHGVS
+269 PTKEGSQSISLHGVS
-284 FDLSMNL
+284 FDITPNL
-291 KDIPAADQD
+291 KDVPAAERD
-300 TEAAKYA
+300 ALVAGRS

-313 PDSFNV
+313 ADTINA
-319 SRTPSNPSTALI
+319 SRTPGNSSTAQL
-331 TDSTVDDTKAYS
+331 TESTVTDAGVYG

-349 GAVIKFTSDS
+349 GAVIKFTSAT
-359 EYEIYA
+359 EYEVYA
-365 QPITASSKLIASG
+365 QPLTADSKSIAKGDVASG
-378 TMAGDSIKALGVRF
+378 ALGVDF
-392 DFSGARAAGDQFVVS
+392 KFSGTPEAGDQFVVNR
-407 GNNHQSQSALDTISQ
+407 NNHQSQNALDTISQ
-422 LRKALVIPTDK
+422 LRKALEIPSDK
-433 DPDAQKTQRDV
+433 DPLAQQTQKDA

>member
-21 SSVIKTQSQIDSGVR
+21 SSVIKTQGQIDSGVR

-62 YSTNM
+62 YNTNM

-93 LALQAGGGGVSD
+93 LALGAGSGKSD
-105 ADRATI
+105 ADRLAI

-117 IEDQVF
+117 IEEQVF
-123 SLLNSKDASGN
+123 SLLNSKDAAGN

-140 KSDTPPYA
+140 KTDTPPYT

-160 DTQLNLKVSDTL
+160 DIQLNLKVSDTL
-172 SLASSDTAK
+172 TLASSDTAR
-181 SFMEGAINT
+181 SIMEGATNT
-190 GRTQTVFTPV
+190 GRTQATFVPGVDANGEPTVN
-200 TAADGTVSSNGG
+200 DG
-212 KVSVSA
+212 KLSVSA
-218 GLITSSPQFNK
+218 GLVTSSAVFNK
-229 SFAEGQPYTLTFI
+229 SFAEGQPYTLKF
-242 SRTQFKLTSS
+242 SSSTQYTLTDR
-252 PDGADIT
+252 DGNDLT
-259 SQVSGNGAFD
+259 SQVAGNGVFD
-269 PTKEGGQSISLHGVS
+269 PTKDGSQSISLRGVS
-284 FDLSMNL
+284 FDITPNL
-291 KDIPAADQD
+291 KDVPA
-300 TEAAKYA
+300 TERDALVAGRT

-313 PDSFNV
+313 ADTINA
-319 SRTPSNPSTALI
+319 SRTPSNTSTAQL
-331 TDSTVDDTKAYS
+331 TGSTVTDAKVYG

-349 GAVIKFTSDS
+349 GAVIKFTSAT
-359 EYEIYA
+359 EYEVYA
-365 QPITASSKLIASG
+365 QPLTADSKSIAKGDVTSG
-378 TMAGDSIKALGVRF
+378 ALGVDF
-392 DFSGARAAGDQFVVS
+392 KFSGTPEAGDQFVVNR
-407 GNNHQSQSALDTISQ
+407 NNHQSQNALDTISQ
-422 LRKALVIPTDK
+422 LRKALEIPSDK
-433 DPDAQKTQRDV
+433 DPLAQQTQKDA

>member
-21 SSVIKTQSQIDSGVR
+21 SSVIKTQGQIDSGVR

-50 LQLQQQKDMLAQ
+50 LQLQQQKDMLGQ

-67 NSIKSSLG
+67 NSIKASLG

-80 LDSINNSLQKASE
+80 LDSINTALQKAGE
-93 LALQAGGGGVSD
+93 LALGAGSGKSD
-105 ADRATI
+105 ADRTAI

-117 IEDQVF
+117 IEEQVF
-123 SLLNSKDASGN
+123 SLLNSKDSAGN

-140 KSDTPPYA
+140 RTDTPPYT

-172 SLASSDTAK
+172 TLASSDTAK
-181 SFMEGAINT
+181 SFMENSVNT
-190 GRTQTVFTPV
+190 GRTQATFVPGVDANGEPTVN
-200 TAADGTVSSNGG
+200 DG
-212 KVSVSA
+212 KLSVSA
-218 GLITSSPQFNK
+218 GLVTSSPVFNK
-229 SFAEGQPYTLTFI
+229 SFAEGQPYTLTF
-242 SRTQFKLTSS
+242 SSSTQYTVTDRDGNDLTSQM
-252 PDGADIT
+252 A
-259 SQVSGNGAFD
+259 GNGVFD
-269 PTKEGGQSISLHGVS
+269 PTKDGAQSISLRGVS
-284 FDLSMNL
+284 FDITPNL
-291 KDIPAADQD
+291 KDVPAADRD
-300 TEAAKYA
+300 AAVA
-307 FTLEAK
+307 GRTFTLEAK
-313 PDSFNV
+313 PDSFNA
-319 SRTPSNPSTALI
+319 SRTPSNGSTAQI
-331 TDSTVDDTKAYS
+331 TSATVTDPGVYG

-349 GAVIKFTSDS
+349 GAVIKFTSAT
-359 EYEIYA
+359 EYDVYA
-365 QPITASSKLIASG
+365 QPLTADSKSIAQG
-378 TMAGDSIKALGVRF
+378 NVADGALGITF
-392 DFSGARAAGDQFVVS
+392 DFAGTAQAGDQFS
-407 GNNHQSQSALDTISQ
+407 INRNNHQSQSALDAISE
-422 LRKALVIPTDK
+422 LRKALVIPSDK
-433 DPDAQKTQRDV
+433 DPLAQQTQKDA